1 MKKNKLYCID
11 RQGNL
16 SFALRADLARRFGR
30 SDSGWESPVVSIL
43 IMAACGILDFTMF
56 HQLFSSFLYDSLAV
70 RTLSIIGMLIGFDLA
85 PIYLGIVLKKRKQ
98 GLNAGMVTEIV
109 MIVAFAMAFI
119 ANIALRIA
127 VRKLIL
133 PDILFSNTFDDGTAI
148 STALHVNFPMVYA
161 LFASALPVVT
171 SFVSFGV
178 SYQSANPLRARVQ
191 RLKEEQI
198 RTEDA
203 IAQIEAVLMEYEADS
218 DYLNRLLEEDEQKY
232 RNMLEIIQERTL
244 LYCDYVRERLKEHL
258 GDPTSNNELSK
269 DNRGQLLQ
277 LLEAADMGG
286 AKGGG
291 V

>member
-1 MKKNKLYCID
+1 MRKNKLYCID

-16 SFALRADLARRFGR
+16 NFTLRKELVRRFGR
-30 SDSGWESPVVSIL
+30 SDSIWENPVVSVL
-43 IMAACGILDFTMF
+43 TMVVCGILDFTMF
-56 HQLFSSFLYDSLAV
+56 HQIFASFLYDSLAV
-70 RTLSIIGMLIGFDLA
+70 RMLSIIGMLIGFDLS
-85 PIYLGIVLKKRKQ
+85 PIFLGIVLKKRKQ
-98 GLNAGMVTEIV
+98 GINAGRVTEVV
-109 MIVAFAMAFI
+109 MIIAFVIAFI
-119 ANIALRIA
+119 ANISLRIA

-148 STALHVNFPMVYA
+148 GPALHVNFPMVYA

-178 SYQSANPLRARVQ
+178 SYQSANPLRARAQ
-191 RLKEEQI
+191 KLKEEQI

-258 GDPTSNNELSK
+258 GDPTSSNELSK
-269 DNRGQLLQ
+269 DNRGHLLQ
-277 LLEAADMGG
+277 LLEAADMNTFQ
-286 AKGGG
+286 KEE
-291 V
+291 